1 MLAVELFA
9 EVLEHAD
16 GGDVDVGHG
25 FGVEDNA
32 PGLGLGDTAEDLV
45 ADMLGVGEE
54 ESAFG
59 AGDAPEPPDRRLPGK
74 HQAGAADPD
83 GRPAGSPADA
93 AASLRLRTMG
103 GTIGQILP
111 LAVAAAISL
120 VPIIASVLLLL
131 TPRAAST
138 GTAYVVG

>member
-1 MLAVELFA
+1 
-9 EVLEHAD
+9 
-16 GGDVDVGHG
+16 
-25 FGVEDNA
+25 
-32 PGLGLGDTAEDLV
+32 
-45 ADMLGVGEE
+45 
-54 ESAFG
+54 
-59 AGDAPEPPDRRLPGK
+59 
-74 HQAGAADPD
+74 
-83 GRPAGSPADA
+83 
-93 AASLRLRTMG
+93 MG